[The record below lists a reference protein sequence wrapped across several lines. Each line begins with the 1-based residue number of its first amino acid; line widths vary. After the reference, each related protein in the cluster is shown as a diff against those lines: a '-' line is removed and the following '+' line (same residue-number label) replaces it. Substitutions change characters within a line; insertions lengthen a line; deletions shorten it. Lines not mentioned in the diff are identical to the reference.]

1 MLVIS
6 VEIMKIKDKRGK
18 CDTRCVA
25 MRWSNSE
32 V

>member
-1 MLVIS
+1 MLITGA
-6 VEIMKIKDKRGK
+6 EIMKTIDEWER
-18 CDTRCVA
+18 CDPRCVA